1 MIANGVAWPGYG
13 ACATPPACFGPRDV
27 DDLTQVQDSPQSGF
41 MNRGMSISG
50 NRRAAVWAAGVLV
63 LGLWANGAEAQ
74 EPGRSPFRSL
84 GDMLFPQSPD
94 ASRATAPAVARYV
107 SETGEAFV
115 LDRSSAKPLLRF
127 EGSNEVWVLDPQTG
141 ARGDTLYK
149 TDAGRVLLRGTKAGG
164 LTIFTHQRREG
175 AAAALAGETRPI
187 RLSPVSPKALY
198 QRLFGASSAVSRA
211 ARRQVPFQAEATP
224 ASSALIADAAVVTAD
239 GLIRMGATAAG
250 RSQLDRVQKVFITEG
265 PRPGVVL
272 RKGVLIV
279 VVAPSLGLGGRPS
292 SERVASAASH

>member
-1 MIANGVAWPGYG
+1 MVSTEAAWPGHG
-13 ACATPPACFGPRDV
+13 ARATPTSCFDPRLVDGP
-27 DDLTQVQDSPQSGF
+27 TPVQDSPQSGS
-41 MNRGMSISG
+41 MNRDMAISG
-50 NRRAAVWAAGVLV
+50 KRRASVWVAATLV
-63 LGLWANGAEAQ
+63 LGLCATGAEAQ

-84 GDMLFPQSPD
+84 GDMLFPPTPD
-94 ASRATAPAVARYV
+94 ASRGAAPPVARYV

-198 QRLFGASSAVSRA
+198 QRLFGASNAVSRA

-239 GLIRMGATAAG
+239 GLIRMGSTAAG

-265 PRPGVVL
+265 PKPGVVL
-272 RKGVLIV
+272 RKGVLVV
-279 VVAPSLGLGGRPS
+279 VVAPLLGLGGRPS
-292 SERVASAASH
+292 SELIAHAASH